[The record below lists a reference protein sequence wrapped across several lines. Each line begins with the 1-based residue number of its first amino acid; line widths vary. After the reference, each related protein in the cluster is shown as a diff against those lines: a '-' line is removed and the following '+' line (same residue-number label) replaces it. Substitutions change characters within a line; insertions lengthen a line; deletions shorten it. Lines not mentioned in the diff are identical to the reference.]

1 MPVEIRTHDGEMRPY
16 TDAIF
21 VAFAESVAE
30 RDAELWTRLLE
41 QERALAAYDG
51 DRIVG
56 TAAALSLEL
65 TIPGGILPA
74 AGVTT
79 VGVHPTHRRRGILR
93 QMMERQ
99 LHDVHERGE
108 PLAALWASEASI
120 YQRFGYGLASY
131 HASLKIDRHRSAF
144 RRPHEPTG
152 TLRLVSEDEA
162 RSLFPPVYEAAR
174 AERVGFFGRSQAYW
188 DVWVFHFPE
197 AWRHGRGDP
206 FHAVHETD
214 GVADGFVRY
223 AVRSGDVSELSVL
236 DQVAA
241 TPAAHIDLWRYLF
254 DVDLMSRVENW
265 NVAIDDPL
273 LLTVAEARRLEMKI
287 GDALWLRIVDVA
299 PALAGRRYRADG
311 RVVIELIDA
320 LLPWN
325 AGRWSIDVEAGIA
338 TVALTDDPADL
349 TLDTTDLAAAYL
361 GGNTFGQLAAARRVA
376 EQQPG
381 AIDRADLMFGVSR
394 APWVPSVF

>member
-30 RDAELWTRLLE
+30 RDAELWIKLLE
-41 QERALAAYDG
+41 PERSLAAYDG

-131 HASLKIDRHRSAF
+131 HASLKIDRHRNAF

-206 FHAVHETD
+206 
-214 GVADGFVRY
+214 
-223 AVRSGDVSELSVL
+223 
-236 DQVAA
+236 
-241 TPAAHIDLWRYLF
+241 
-254 DVDLMSRVENW
+254 
-265 NVAIDDPL
+265 
-273 LLTVAEARRLEMKI
+273 
-287 GDALWLRIVDVA
+287 LWLRIVDVA

-394 APWVPSVF
+394 APWVPS